1 LWRREDGKKI
11 IFVACLVAETAIFI
25 WNNWN
30 WNFDSQSYEIIQ
42 LIVVNVI
49 SSVIIPKLNW
59 KFNVEVQE
67 IHVEVDFYQQI
78 LLIVG
83 GKKKFDTFARKIWA
97 ATTNDDRK
105 YGCWW

>member
-1 LWRREDGKKI
+1 
-11 IFVACLVAETAIFI
+11 
-25 WNNWN
+25 
-30 WNFDSQSYEIIQ
+30 
-42 LIVVNVI
+42 VI

-83 GKKKFDTFARKIWA
+83 GKKKFDTFARKI
-97 ATTNDDRK
+97 
-105 YGCWW
+105 